1 MKNTFRQVAVIISTL
16 MTITVNVLANSLPL
30 NGLNTGEISDSF
42 ETYFVPAGYVF
53 SIWLL
58 IYLGLMAF
66 TVYQALPAQ
75 RNNARLV
82 KIGWAVVVA
91 NLANASWIFFW
102 HYLLFPLSL
111 LAMVTLL
118 AALLFIYTRLEI
130 GKSTFTTLESWFVRV
145 PFSIYL
151 GWITVA
157 TIANTTDVLDYIK
170 WGQFGFSDE
179 IWMVII
185 LVVVTVIAWAM
196 SLTRKD
202 VAYLAVLLWAL
213 AGIGVKFPASGIVT
227 TSTWVSFALVAGA
240 FAWAAFSKKVTPA

>member
-16 MTITVNVLANSLPL
+16 ITVTVNVLANSLPL